1 MNRAMKI
8 TATLCLIA
16 VLLSGCATYR
26 AQPVA
31 PAALMNAFDART
43 LAAFYF
49 SPALAIAH
57 VYQFSEE
64 IGTKWLA
71 ALVAITL
78 LIAGSAHVATQH
90 ASDVLRY
97 SPATGN
103 ER

>member
-1 MNRAMKI
+1 MKI
-8 TATLCLIA
+8 TAALCSIA
-16 VLLSGCATYR
+16 VSLSGCATYH

-49 SPALAIAH
+49 GPALAI
-57 VYQFSEE
+57 YQFSEE

-71 ALVAITL
+71 ALVALTL
-78 LIAGSAHVATQH
+78 LIAGSAHVAIQH

-97 SPATGN
+97 SSATGN

>member
-1 MNRAMKI
+1 MKI
-8 TATLCLIA
+8 TAILCLIA
-16 VLLSGCATYR
+16 VLLSGCATYH

-31 PAALMNAFDART
+31 LAALMNAFDART

-49 SPALAIAH
+49 SPALAI
-57 VYQFSEE
+57 YQFSEE
-64 IGTKWLA
+64 NGTKWLA
-71 ALVAITL
+71 ALMALTL

-97 SPATGN
+97 SSATGS